1 MKGVYA
7 KAAQRTAKP
16 MNRLELAYAQ
26 HLEAKRLRGEIQRWD
41 REPVKLRLADL
52 TYYAPDFRVITAD
65 GTEEYHETKGF
76 MRDDA
81 NVKLKVA
88 AELHP
93 YRFYLV
99 RQLPAKAGGGFELT
113 EY

>member
-1 MKGVYA
+1 MKRFFA
-7 KAAQRTAKP
+7 RAATKSADG
-16 MNRLELAYAQ
+16 MNSLERAYAQ
-26 HLEAKRLRGEIQRWD
+26 HLEAKRQRGEILRWD

-52 TYYAPDFRVITAD
+52 TYYTPDFRVIAAD
-65 GTEEYHETKGF
+65 GTEEFHETKGF

-99 RQLPAKAGGGFELT
+99 KQLPKKSGGGWEIT